1 MKKIRLERAT
11 LATCVTDAQRER
23 VLITRNGKP
32 LALVVGVKEMDE
44 QQLRLGSSDRFWSL
58 IAKRRTQK
66 TISRAQLE
74 KRISNKVK
82 H

>member
-1 MKKIRLERAT
+1 
-11 LATCVTDAQRER
+11 
-23 VLITRNGKP
+23 
-32 LALVVGVKEMDE
+32 MDE
-44 QQLRLGSSDRFWSL
+44 EQLRLGSSDKFWSL

>member
-11 LATCVTDAQRER
+11 LAICVTDAQRER

-32 LALVVGVKEMDE
+32 LALVVGVKGMDE
-44 QQLRLGSSDRFWSL
+44 EQLRLGSSDRFRSL